1 MAWPRARLG
10 MRGSRSGASPPSRAK
25 RSRAGSWKSSAATAS
40 PAGAEGSGRRELADW
55 LTRPENPLTA
65 RVMVNRIWAG
75 HFGIGLVATEN
86 DFGRRGRPP
95 THPGLLDDLAHR
107 FMAGGWSIKAM
118 HRLIMLSATY
128 QLSSESD
135 SRPTRPIP
143 PTSCSGGSP
152 GGASTPSRSAT
163 RS

>member
-1 MAWPRARLG
+1 MQ
-10 MRGSRSGASPPSRAK
+10 
-25 RSRAGSWKSSAATAS
+25 
-40 PAGAEGSGRRELADW
+40 LADW

-65 RVMVNRIWAG
+65 RVMVNRIWEG
-75 HFGIGLVATEN
+75 HFGNGLVATEN

-95 THPGLLDDLAHR
+95 THPGLLDDLACR

-128 QLSSESD
+128 QLSSDYD
-135 SRPTRPIP
+135 SPARPRSIP
-143 PTSCSGGSP
+143 PMNSSGGSRRV
-152 GGASTPSRSAT
+152 ASTRNRSAM